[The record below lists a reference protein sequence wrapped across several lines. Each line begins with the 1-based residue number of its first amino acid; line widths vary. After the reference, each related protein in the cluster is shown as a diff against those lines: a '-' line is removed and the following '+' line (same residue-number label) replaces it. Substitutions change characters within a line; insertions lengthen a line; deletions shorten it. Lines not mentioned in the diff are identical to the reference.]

1 MKQMQAEVAR
11 LKADL
16 EQSNE
21 NEKKLKAEIA
31 HKQAIF
37 LSGRNMR
44 VKADRRKTWHH
55 MPGESFQPVS
65 MIPRSQNVLT
75 TTISK

>member
-1 MKQMQAEVAR
+1 MKQMQVEIAS
-11 LKADL
+11 LKAEL

-31 HKQAIF
+31 HKEAIF

-44 VKADRRKTWHH
+44 ARPDRRKTWHH
-55 MPGESFQPVS
+55 MPGENSQPLS
-65 MIPRSQNVLT
+65 LIPRSLNALAT
-75 TTISK
+75 SK